1 MPAFVLFEAA
11 GTTFALP
18 AADVVEVLRMAAA
31 APVPG
36 APAYLRGV
44 LDLRGALVPVVDVR
58 VRLGARQRPAR
69 PEGQLI
75 VVRSGARRVALEVD
89 RVRDLVEVPA
99 DACQASAEW
108 GVAAPLAAGALA
120 LSDGAV
126 VVHAVDA
133 WLAAADEAAPP
144 AEPAP

>member
-18 AADVVEVLRMAAA
+18 AADVVEVLRMAAT

-36 APAYLRGV
+36 APAHLRGV

-58 VRLGARQRPAR
+58 VRFGARQRPPR
-69 PEGQLI
+69 PEEQLL
-75 VVRSGARRVALEVD
+75 VVRSAGRLVALEVD

-99 DACQASAEW
+99 DGYQAAAEW
-108 GVAAPLAAGALA
+108 AAGAPLAAGALA
-120 LSDGAV
+120 LPEGAV
-126 VVHAVDA
+126 VVHAVDG
-133 WLAAADEAAPP
+133 WLAAADEAAR
-144 AEPAP
+144 AAGRSR